1 MVIGD
6 KKFASEWPNVGLI
19 TAIESIVN
27 QSKVLATSS
36 RKNSTFKWFIS
47 GRNCSVLVVLV
58 HVQLVRDRK
67 TEISYPVS
75 AVVSVWVF
83 IFSFANMPGLV
94 Q

>member
-36 RKNSTFKWFIS
+36 RKNSTFKWFHFE
-47 GRNCSVLVVLV
+47 SVLVVLV

>member
-36 RKNSTFKWFIS
+36 RKNSTFMVHFE
-47 GRNCSVLVVLV
+47 SVLVVLV
-58 HVQLVRDRK
+58 HVQLVCDRK